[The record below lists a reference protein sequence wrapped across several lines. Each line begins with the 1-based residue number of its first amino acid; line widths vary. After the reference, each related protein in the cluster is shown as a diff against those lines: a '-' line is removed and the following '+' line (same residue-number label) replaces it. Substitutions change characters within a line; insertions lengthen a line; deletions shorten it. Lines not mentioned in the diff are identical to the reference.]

1 MDRNIPNQ
9 GQNQNLGKQNM
20 PQNQKQE
27 KQNFDPLKEKKGM
40 RNMSDQDEGLDM
52 DNKENPHQSL

>member
-9 GQNQNLGKQNM
+9 SQNQNLGKQNM
-20 PQNQKQE
+20 PQNKQE

-52 DNKENPHQSL
+52 DNEENPHQSL